1 MEKNNALY
9 NMIKHDNA
17 LTEKEREFL
26 LKNENAKKFYKFVE
40 VKASEIFDYTDLS
53 IEALELLINNNLEG
67 DALATMNDKMYGNTS
82 YIRRQFEKFCIAI
95 AMGEI

>member
-9 NMIKHDNA
+9 KMIKNGNA
-17 LTEKEREFL
+17 FTEKEREFL

-40 VKASEIFDYTDLS
+40 VKASDIFQYTDLS
-53 IEALELLINNNLEG
+53 TEALELLINNKLEG
-67 DALATMNDKMYGNTS
+67 DALVTMYDHTP

>member
-9 NMIKHDNA
+9 SMIKNGNA

-40 VKASEIFDYTDLS
+40 VKAGEIFDYTDLS
-53 IEALELLINNNLEG
+53 IEALELLINNKLEG
-67 DALATMNDKMYGNTS
+67 DALVTMYDNTP
-82 YIRRQFEKFCIAI
+82 YIRRQFEKWCIAI
-95 AMGEI
+95 AMREI

>member
-1 MEKNNALY
+1 MEKNNALCR
-9 NMIKHDNA
+9 MIKNGNA

-40 VKASEIFDYTDLS
+40 VKASDIFQYTDLS
-53 IEALELLINNNLEG
+53 TEALELLINNKLEG
-67 DALATMNDKMYGNTS
+67 DALATVNDHTP
-82 YIRRQFEKFCIAI
+82 YIRQQFEKFCIAI